1 MSVIGF
7 ILTVIGTFA
16 CTGLVLS
23 CIWASEDRRADHEED
38 DDGKDTRKNM
48 ISARRNFRHL

>member
-1 MSVIGF
+1 MSVLGF

-23 CIWASEDRRADHEED
+23 CIWASEDRKHDHEEWED
-38 DDGKDTRKNM
+38 DTDGKN
-48 ISARRNFRHL
+48 I